1 MDKENDY
8 VPDVIHELTES
19 IFVKLQED
27 NAAAAA
33 AANKLIQVIC
43 LISGIRNQF
52 SGEGSVG
59 VGERKLEL

>member
-1 MDKENDY
+1 MGKDCNNVY
-8 VPDVIHELTES
+8 DVIHDLTECMCAE
-19 IFVKLQED
+19 LQED